1 MYETNRAN
9 PNPKSNPK
17 PIRPKQPMDIVSPFV
32 PYMECVCVNSLFE
45 KVVRSTGFWGG
56 GKFEIVWDTC
66 RTALSQL
73 VLRITG
79 AVC

>member
-1 MYETNRAN
+1 MILLWSRVTVYETNRAN

-56 GKFEIVWDTC
+56 GKV
-66 RTALSQL
+66 
-73 VLRITG
+73 
-79 AVC
+79 